1 LTPAIESALPFDEN
15 EDALSSQISQ
25 IPVIACEQR
34 PRTKNVKHN
43 AAIFFVAGD
52 LLTVFAFAF
61 LATVLRFPIATA
73 DWNGLDQ
80 PNILKHIGF
89 LVLYAGFLIL
99 SCHVYKVY
107 PAQETRTARHELMAL
122 FKAIA
127 MATLLETAV
136 IFISGVKGISREV
149 VVETVVLSA
158 VAMMA
163 RRFLRWRRVID
174 GLDRRNVLI
183 VGASRIGRDLE
194 SHLSRNRYLG
204 IAVKG
209 FLDRRQ
215 NATPTYCP
223 ERRTVG
229 NDFSNLGTI
238 QDLPL
243 IVRSHFIDEI
253 FITAPEDRDLVKH
266 LIFQARRHGID
277 ARVVP
282 DLYDGLG
289 SSAPIEYLGHIP
301 LMSFCHQSIPTG
313 GLLVKRFIDIL
324 FALAA
329 LTLLSPLLAI
339 VALFVKWSSPGP
351 VLYRSARIGKKGRDF
366 ICYKF
371 RTMVANA
378 DELRNSL
385 HHLNEREEIL
395 FKIANDP
402 RITGF
407 GRFLRK
413 FSIDELPQL
422 LNVLKGDMSMVGPRP
437 AVRSEYEQY
446 APDHLRRLDVVPG
459 ITGLWQVAARNNP
472 SFESY
477 IALDTQY
484 IDNWNVWLDCKIL
497 VRTIAVVL
505 TGTGQ

>member
-1 LTPAIESALPFDEN
+1 MNL
-15 EDALSSQISQ
+15 QISP
-25 IPVIACEQR
+25 IPVIAFEQR
-34 PRTKNVKHN
+34 PKTKSVKQDVTM
-43 AAIFFVAGD
+43 FFVAGD
-52 LLTVFAFAF
+52 LVMVFASAF
-61 LATVLRFPIATA
+61 LATILRFPIATA
-73 DWNGLDQ
+73 DWNALDQ
-80 PNILKHIGF
+80 PSIVKHIGF
-89 LVLYAGFLIL
+89 LILYAGFLIL

-107 PAQETRTARHELMAL
+107 SVQETRTARHELVVL

-127 MATLLETAV
+127 IAALIETAV
-136 IFISGVKGISREV
+136 IFISGAKGISREV

-158 VAMMA
+158 TAMMV
-163 RRFLRWRRVID
+163 RRLLRWRRVAD

-183 VGASRIGRDLE
+183 VGAGRLGRDLE
-194 SHLSRNRYLG
+194 THLSRNQYLG
-204 IAVKG
+204 LAVKG

-215 NATPTYCP
+215 NATPKYWP
-223 ERRTVG
+223 ERRAVG
-229 NDFSNLGTI
+229 NDFSNLGSI
-238 QDLPL
+238 QDLPR

-266 LIFQARRHGID
+266 LIFEARRHGID

-301 LMSFCHQSIPTG
+301 LMSFCHQSIPTV
-313 GLLVKRFIDIL
+313 GLLVKRIIDIIS
-324 FALAA
+324 ALAA
-329 LTLLSPLLAI
+329 LILLSPLLAI
-339 VALFVKWSSPGP
+339 VALVVKLTSPGP
-351 VLYRSARIGKKGRDF
+351 VLYRSPRIGKKGRDF
-366 ICYKF
+366 VCYKF

-378 DELRNSL
+378 DELRDSL

-402 RITGF
+402 RITPL

-437 AVRSEYEQY
+437 PVRSEYEQY
-446 APDHLRRLDVVPG
+446 SPDHLRRLDVVPG
-459 ITGLWQVAARNNP
+459 ITGLWQVAARKNP
-472 SFESY
+472 SFQSY

-484 IDNWNVWLDCKIL
+484 VDNWSVWLDCKIL
-497 VRTIAVVL
+497 LRTIAVVL
-505 TGTGQ
+505 GGTGQ